1 MRNHCLEYLLA
12 KSLSLSE
19 DLFSGRD
26 RYLSSNL
33 RVASEK
39 LKQSEGDAARYRQ
52 ELQAEKE
59 NAFRRMQDVERDR
72 VTLKTENAV
81 LTEKYHTIRQELDDL
96 KLRQATHFNEK
107 LHEIESQNKANKEEL
122 KRKEGQIIEMN
133 NEIVKVNNENGKKM
147 ALVE

>member
-1 MRNHCLEYLLA
+1 VRNHCLEYLLA

-39 LKQSEGDAARYRQ
+39 LKQSEGDAVRYRQ

-81 LTEKYHTIRQELDDL
+81 LTEKYHTIR
-96 KLRQATHFNEK
+96 
-107 LHEIESQNKANKEEL
+107 
-122 KRKEGQIIEMN
+122 
-133 NEIVKVNNENGKKM
+133 
-147 ALVE
+147 